1 MIQLQPQPEC
11 RVVSLEEAAA
21 PRAKLR
27 LGATHG
33 FFDDIGDFLS
43 DVVDGVVDVV
53 NVAVTA
59 VGNAYEATVSSVE
72 DSIQKFVDMTIE
84 FAT

>member
-1 MIQLQPQPEC
+1 
-11 RVVSLEEAAA
+11 VSLEEAAA
-21 PRAKLR
+21 LRAKLR

-43 DVVDGVVDVV
+43 DVVGGVVDVV
-53 NVAVTA
+53 NLAVTA
-59 VGNAYEATVSSVE
+59 VGNAYEATVSFVE
-72 DSIQKFVDMTIE
+72 DSIRKFVDMTIE